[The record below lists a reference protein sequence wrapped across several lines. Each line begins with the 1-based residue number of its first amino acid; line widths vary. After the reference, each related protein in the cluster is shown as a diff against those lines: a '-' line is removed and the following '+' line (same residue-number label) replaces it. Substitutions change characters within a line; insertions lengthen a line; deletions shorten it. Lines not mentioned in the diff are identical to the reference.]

1 MDRYSRVMDKPMLS
15 LVLATVGRTTDLDRC
30 LDSLAAQSSRDFE
43 VLVVDQNPDDRLVPH
58 VQRARV
64 LGLAVRH
71 VRLDRPSLSGARNL
85 GIREAAGQVV
95 GFPDDDCWYEP
106 DVVEKVLGAFLA
118 SETLGGVCVNWAE
131 QSAVHGVPVTGEV
144 LSLVAWRAYRGGD
157 ASSIT
162 LFLRTALLRE
172 LGGFDER
179 LGVGQR
185 FGAAEEIDLVLRFL
199 GTGAR
204 IERFSEA
211 RVHHF
216 YGAPPPQPLSRLW
229 SSTRSRARGTGA
241 IYAKHSL
248 SLWVV
253 SRGLAAPLLRFC
265 MAPSLSTGVA
275 AVATTFGRLEGL
287 LTWNR
292 DRPVPPQEDAK

>member
-30 LDSLAAQSSRDFE
+30 LESLAAQSSRDFE
-43 VLVVDQNPDDRLVPH
+43 VLVVDQNPDDRLVSH

-71 VRLDRPSLSGARNL
+71 LRLDRPSLSGARNL

-144 LSLVAWRAYRGGD
+144 LSLGAWRAYRGGD

-229 SSTRSRARGTGA
+229 RSARSRARGTGA
-241 IYAKHSL
+241 LYAKHQMSY
-248 SLWVV
+248 WVV
-253 SRGLAAPLLRFC
+253 IRGVLAPIIRSLAVPSASSLTVGLAT
-265 MAPSLSTGVA
+265 SL
-275 AVATTFGRLEGL
+275 GRIEGFAM
-287 LTWNR
+287 WPR
-292 DRPVPPQEDAK
+292 